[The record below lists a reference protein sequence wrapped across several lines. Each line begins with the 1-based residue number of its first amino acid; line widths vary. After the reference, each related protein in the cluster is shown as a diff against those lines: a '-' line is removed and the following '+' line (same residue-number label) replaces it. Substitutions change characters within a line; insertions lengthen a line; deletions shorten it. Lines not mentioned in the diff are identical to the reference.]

1 MRRGLRGLSTVLIL
15 VGVLLLA
22 DVAVTLAWQEPLSA
36 LYSKLTQ
43 DALADDLH
51 TLEAAPPTAAEQRAL
66 ARLRDDKAKAA
77 FLARSLRRR
86 TEDGDAIGRISMP
99 TIDASWVFVEGTGGS
114 DLRKGPGHY
123 PATAF
128 PGLPGTVAI
137 AGHRTTYA
145 APFRDLDKLDPGDEI
160 RLRMPYG
167 DFFYEV
173 ERTRV
178 VAPDAI
184 WVTRSVGYER
194 LVLSACHPKYSAAK
208 RIVAFARLE
217 RTVLRRGARSR

>member
-22 DVAVTLAWQEPLSA
+22 VVGVTLAWQEPLSA
-36 LYSKLTQ
+36 LYSKLRQ
-43 DALADDLH
+43 DALESDLH
-51 TLEAAPPTAAEQRAL
+51 TLETAPPSAAEQSAL
-66 ARLRDDKAKAA
+66 AQLRDDKAKAA

-86 TEDGDAIGRISMP
+86 TDSGDAIGRISMP
-99 TIDASWVFVEGTGGS
+99 AIDASWVFVEGTGGA

-123 PATAF
+123 PTTAL

-145 APFRDLDKLDPGDEI
+145 APFRNLDKLEEGDEL

-167 DFFYEV
+167 DFSYEV
-173 ERTRV
+173 ERTRIV
-178 VAPDAI
+178 TPDAL

-194 LVLSACHPKYSAAK
+194 LVLTACHPKYSAAK
-208 RIVAFARLE
+208 RIVVFAKLGRF
-217 RTVLRRGARSR
+217 TLRRSARSR